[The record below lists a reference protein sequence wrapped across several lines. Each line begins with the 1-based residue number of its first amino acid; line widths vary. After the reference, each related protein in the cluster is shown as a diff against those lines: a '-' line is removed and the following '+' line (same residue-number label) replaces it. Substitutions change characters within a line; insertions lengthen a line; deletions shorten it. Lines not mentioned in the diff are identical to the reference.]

1 MILRPEDDSDAGAIS
16 EVVRQAFG
24 RAQEA
29 LLVEAL
35 RRDPAFIP
43 ELSLVAQ
50 AEGEVVGHLLFTLA
64 PIVGKEESWPNLA
77 LAPLS
82 VRPSWQRQGVGS
94 ALMRYGLA
102 ACWRL
107 GHQRVVVLGHADYYP
122 RFGFTSAST
131 AGIAAP
137 FPVRDESFL
146 VVGRTPAALT
156 GIRGT
161 IEYAAPFAE
170 ASS

>member
-1 MILRPEDDSDAGAIS
+1 MIMRPEGGADGGAIS
-16 EVVRQAFG
+16 EVVHQAFG

-35 RRDPAFIP
+35 RGSPAFIP

-50 AEGEVVGHLLFTLA
+50 VENEVVAHLLFTVA
-64 PIVGKEESWPNLA
+64 PIMGEVESWPSLA

-94 ALMRYGLA
+94 ALMRHGLA
-102 ACWRL
+102 ACWSL
-107 GHQRVVVLGHADYYP
+107 GHVRVVVLGHADYYP
-122 RFGFTSAST
+122 RFGFTSARA

-146 VVGRTPAALT
+146 VVGRTPAALA
-156 GIRGT
+156 GIDGT
-161 IEYAAPFAE
+161 IQYAAPFA
-170 ASS
+170 AL